1 MDSGLSHFAL
11 WYTGLFLLGIAFE
24 LWREHKG
31 AVRFPRSTAFCVAV
45 CGISLAIIQ
54 SRNSHGELGGMALGP
69 MVSGSHLSYVSS
81 LAFKGKYLA
90 TILSLILFFGGALFA
105 PTVPLVRVR
114 MSRVLMMQGLL
125 IGLIQSS
132 SMLTFL
138 TIAAVLLLLFMGAV
152 EAHTRSLKE
161 DERGEL
167 RTAAFRRYQGVAL
180 LSISISIFLRIGEGL
195 QLVPASHALE
205 MIDIA
210 LLCLASAIVAGL
222 FPFHAWVVP
231 FLGAPRSTV
240 FLPLLCIEMGMI
252 FFLRIYAPVVS
263 QYYRESSFFIWLPAV
278 GLVYAALL
286 FFGERRLKR
295 IPAYLYLSHISLMS
309 LSSIGFGQMGV
320 TVSLLDA
327 VNVLVAILGLMGVC
341 ALLTS
346 RFGVRGV
353 LAPSGLGALFPEL
366 AVCYLVCVLSL
377 VGFPG
382 TLGFI
387 NEEVMLGQGLEHHS
401 LMVALIAVALTLNGF
416 SSFRLFARI
425 FYGQPFGGRDP
436 ETALLVRERVV
447 IFLILALIV
456 VNGMAPA
463 FLVQALTDLGS
474 Y

>member
-1 MDSGLSHFAL
+1 MNPWLSQFAL
-11 WYTGLFLLGIAFE
+11 WYAVLFLVGIALE
-24 LWREHKG
+24 LWRERKG

-45 CGISLAIIQ
+45 CGIALAVVQ
-54 SRNSHGELGGMALGP
+54 SRNSHAELGGLALGP

-81 LAFKGKYLA
+81 LSFKGKYLA
-90 TILSLILFFGGALFA
+90 TIVSLILFFGGALFA

-114 MSRVLMMQGLL
+114 MSRVLLMQGLL

-132 SMLTFL
+132 SMIAFL
-138 TIAAVLLLLFMGAV
+138 AIAAALLLLFMGAV

-161 DERGEL
+161 DDRGEL
-167 RTAAFRRYQGVAL
+167 RTVAFRRYQGIAL
-180 LSISISIFLRIGEGL
+180 LAIVTAILLRIADDMHL
-195 QLVPASHALE
+195 MSASHALE
-205 MIDIA
+205 MFDIA
-210 LLCLASAIVAGL
+210 LLCLASAIIAGL

-263 QYYRESSFFIWLPAV
+263 QYYQGYPFFVWLPAV

-309 LSSIGFGQMGV
+309 LSSIGFGHMGV

-366 AVCYLVCVLSL
+366 GVCYLVCVLSL

-456 VNGMAPA
+456 INGMAPA
-463 FLVQALTDLGS
+463 FLVDALTDLGS
-474 Y
+474 